1 MYKIFAFWKKIRKTV
16 TSVGTGV
23 NVIKKKLQL
32 LLEIQNVIDK
42 NGNMIWQTI
51 NIWLDHLSR
60 E

>member
-42 NGNMIWQTI
+42 NGNMI
-51 NIWLDHLSR
+51 
-60 E
+60 